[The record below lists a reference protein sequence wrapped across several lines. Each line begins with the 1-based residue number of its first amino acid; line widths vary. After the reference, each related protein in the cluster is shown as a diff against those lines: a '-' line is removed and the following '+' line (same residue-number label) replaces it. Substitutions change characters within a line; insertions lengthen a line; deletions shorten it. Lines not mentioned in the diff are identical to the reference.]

1 MSTVA
6 FIRRMLEAGFSH
18 EDALRAA
25 EAFEATCE
33 PYAPQPVLT
42 ARQARNR
49 RHYEAR
55 RERLKASEKRLNAS
69 ETSEQDAPPLPLPS
83 SPQTPQQPTPTPGV
97 SLPARKGASK
107 ADLARGFLAFWQAY
121 PRKVGKDAA
130 AKAFTKAMGRITE
143 DDPLSVILAG
153 IERALPGWTDPEF
166 TPHPATWLNAGRWSD
181 EAPLI
186 RENRHDRP
194 ANDHRRTASY
204 AEPSRAERDQSAAL
218 RVLARRGA
226 LPGQGEGGG
235 VHDLG
240 PSRPEAA

>member
-18 EDALRAA
+18 DDALRAA
-25 EAFEATCE
+25 EAFEATAIDMIPARPTRSKGAE
-33 PYAPQPVLT
+33 
-42 ARQARNR
+42 RQAR
-49 RHYEAR
+49 YE
-55 RERLKASEKRLNAS
+55 ERKRQKASECVRTD
-69 ETSEQDAPPLPLPS
+69 ETDAFPLPLPS
-83 SPQTPQQPTPTPGV
+83 SPQTPQQPTPTPGEI
-97 SLPARKGASK
+97 LPARKGASR

-143 DDPLSVILAG
+143 DDPLAVILAG

-181 EAPLI
+181 EAPPI

-194 ANDHRRTASY
+194 ANDHRRTTSH

-235 VHDLG
+235 VHNLG